1 MELVPTNS
9 NNLAR
14 KVQVEFEYDDSS
26 VSEQHYLDE
35 TVHRHVATNDTAK
48 KPEVDQ
54 VVAVADPAPLRRVRL
69 PQTSTEAASASTLR
83 RVRSPETP
91 TEAASSRCMCE
102 RSTTMMVLLVTF
114 NLLVLSFYFGMH
126 CTSMLD
132 IMVDDEGGMVRRW
145 IGVTPT
151 IEVFAGIL
159 LVVGIANSLHVLTR
173 VS

>member
-14 KVQVEFEYDDSS
+14 TVHVEFEYDDSS

-54 VVAVADPAPLRRVRL
+54 VVAVADPALGRVRL

>member
-14 KVQVEFEYDDSS
+14 TVQVEFEYDDSS

-54 VVAVADPAPLRRVRL
+54 VVAVADPALGRVRL
-69 PQTSTEAASASTLR
+69 PQTSTEAASSIR
-83 RVRSPETP
+83 RVRLPETS

>member
-14 KVQVEFEYDDSS
+14 TVHVEFEYDDSS

-48 KPEVDQ
+48 KPEIDQ
-54 VVAVADPAPLRRVRL
+54 VVAVADPALRRVRL
-69 PQTSTEAASASTLR
+69 PQTSTEAASSIR
-83 RVRSPETP
+83 RVTLPETS